1 MSLSIPLQLESFL
14 LQDRARL
21 INMVYWSTGSNDE
34 NVSRFKLFDYKKD
47 ILTADGKKLFIH
59 DVSYWL
65 PEKTIAPDLP
75 SCRYHRCTLDSQ
87 VQVNITTSFST
98 TSLENDL
105 LALQSPASYFS
116 KAVDTHHLHI
126 EARELTLKTLWYK
139 QIYISINYT
148 LLKENDPVINVKAPL
163 VANGHAQLLYGAN
176 E

>member
-1 MSLSIPLQLESFL
+1 METSSSSTTCPIGCQRRLL
-14 LQDRARL
+14 LQICPA
-21 INMVYWSTGSNDE
+21 
-34 NVSRFKLFDYKKD
+34 
-47 ILTADGKKLFIH
+47 
-59 DVSYWL
+59 
-65 PEKTIAPDLP
+65 
-75 SCRYHRCTLDSQ
+75 
-87 VQVNITTSFST
+87 VNITTLFST

-139 QIYISINYT
+139 QIHISINYT